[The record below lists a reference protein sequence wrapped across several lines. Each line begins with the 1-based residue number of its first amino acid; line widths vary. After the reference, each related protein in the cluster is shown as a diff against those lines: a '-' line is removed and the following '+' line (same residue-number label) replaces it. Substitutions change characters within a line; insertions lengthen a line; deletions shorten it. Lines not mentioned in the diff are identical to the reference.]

1 MINSSKKK
9 FDIIVLGSGIAGIS
23 IASEL
28 SEYLNVCVLEK
39 ERLISYH
46 STGRSLAFYLES
58 YGNEVIRQLTSA
70 SKDFFYNRIDT
81 TSKNT
86 LIKKRVVIHIA
97 NKFQTI
103 KLKNLYETLTKNNE
117 K

>member
-1 MINSSKKK
+1 MTHQSKKK
-9 FDIIVLGSGIAGIS
+9 FDVIVLGSGIAGIS

-28 SEYLNVCVLEK
+28 SEHLDVCVLEK

-70 SKDFFYNRIDT
+70 SKDFFPIPTASLTSILPIFFIPDF
-81 TSKNT
+81 TSKQA
-86 LIKKRVVIHIA
+86 KSAFSGVVS
-97 NKFQTI
+97 N
-103 KLKNLYETLTKNNE
+103 
-117 K
+117 